1 MQIKTEGLRNLS
13 FCLALAA
20 GWIAGAGASRAAPVF
35 APPVDYAARS
45 GICDVVSADVNN
57 DGKTDLVTAN
67 GNDGQGG
74 QNTVSVLLGNGDGTF
89 QPPLDSSTLH
99 APARLRVG
107 DFNHD
112 GKPDAAIVSGQQFS
126 TDSKYLDILLGNGD
140 GTFQPPISY
149 TVAGGPNNLTLSDV
163 NQDGNPDVL
172 TANYNS
178 NSLNVL
184 LGKGDGTFQSIIS
197 PSGSFRPTNI
207 AVADYNNDG
216 KLDLAT
222 SYRLAGKS
230 VSIMLG
236 KGDGTFLPA
245 TYLPG
250 GDHLADVLSTDLNGD
265 GNADLVTASTLL
277 NEVNVLL
284 GKGDGTFQA
293 PLLMYSTGPGPL
305 NVVSG
310 DLDGDGKPDL
320 AFGNSGFGS
329 FTGIGSIGTM
339 TGQGDGTFEAEI
351 FCQPFEEL
359 GGTVTLGDFNGDGRP
374 DLAGVHRTSTVAVL
388 LNQTPLLPPSPPV
401 NFSLTYYPPGGAD
414 RIGIGDYN
422 NDSKADIVLYKS
434 IFYGNGDGTFQPLAS
449 FSVDPPQI
457 TEATA
462 DFNDDGILDRA
473 RVEAACHAVSIA
485 LGNGS
490 GGYRPDVHLF
500 EAGSHP
506 VALAVGDLNGDGK
519 PDIAVAD
526 YGYPN
531 PAEGNQSITV
541 GKTTAVLLNT
551 SGAGELHVTAAPA
564 TVHEEQSVQL
574 TVSSQNP
581 LSGPPSV
588 SVSGPCISTASV
600 PMTATGSPNTYSGS
614 YVVPAGSTDCTV
626 LVVAQGTPSGGGPA
640 IKGRTIFQIDR
651 NAVPVADD
659 QSFTLFEGRSI
670 SFTLSA
676 SDPDQTSLTYIFVTP
691 PAHGALIGTFP
702 HLTYTPDPGFSGVDA
717 FTYRV
722 SDGTDVSRTA
732 TVSFVVK
739 HPLFIIGSATVAP
752 GESATVTI
760 DATDAVSDL
769 AGLDLNIQRIDSSS
783 FHISPV
789 FELGNATADWQLF
802 FPDSSLWHVA
812 LLDSAHSVS
821 GPANLLRLK
830 LTVALDMPVGITF
843 PLTPLSATMTT
854 ESGQDQ
860 TVTSDVRPGSLTVV
874 ACRERAKGDV
884 NGDGTLGVGDVILAL
899 RIFVNL
905 TAGNACMK
913 AAADVDCNGSVG
925 LGDALKILQAVS
937 LNHPIQACQ

>member
-1 MQIKTEGLRNLS
+1 MDRKMRKTTKGSNRLKGNVL
-13 FCLALAA
+13 LVLIA
-20 GWIAGAGASRAAPVF
+20 GWIAGAGVSQAAPVF
-35 APPVDYAARS
+35 SPSVDYAARPGTS
-45 GICDVVSADVNN
+45 DVVSADVNG
-57 DGKTDLVTAN
+57 DGKLDLVTAN
-67 GNDGQGG
+67 GDDGYGG
-74 QNTVSVLLGNGDGTF
+74 QQNSISVLIGNGDGTF
-89 QPPLDSSTLH
+89 QAPIDSSTLH
-99 APARLRVG
+99 APTRLRVG

-112 GKPDAAIVSGQQFS
+112 GKPDAATVSGPPFW
-126 TDSKYLDILLGNGD
+126 TGIDYPNSKYLDILLGNGD
-140 GTFQPPISY
+140 GTFQPPVSY
-149 TVAGGPNNLTLSDV
+149 TVGNRAVNLALSDF
-163 NQDGNPDVL
+163 NQDGNPDLV
-172 TANYNS
+172 TANYSTANYS
-178 NSLNVL
+178 NSLSVL
-184 LGKGDGTFQSIIS
+184 LGKGDGTFQT
-197 PSGSFRPTNI
+197 PVNYLVTFRPVSI

-222 SYRLAGKS
+222 AYYLAGIPGTI
-230 VSIMLG
+230 SIMLG
-236 KGDGTFLPA
+236 KGDGTFQAPA
-245 TYLPG
+245 YLSG
-250 GDHLADVLSTDLNGD
+250 GDYLADVHATDLNQD
-265 GNADLVTASTLL
+265 GRTDLVTTSALL
-277 NEVNVLL
+277 NQVSVLL

-293 PLLMYSTGPGPL
+293 RREMYSTGPGPL

-310 DLDGDGKPDL
+310 DLDGDGKLDL
-320 AFGNSGFGS
+320 AFGNSGFN
-329 FTGIGSIGTM
+329 TYLATGSIGTM

-351 FCQPFEEL
+351 FCQPFDSPS
-359 GGTVTLGDFNGDGRP
+359 GTVTLGDFNGDGKP
-374 DLAGVHRTSTVAVL
+374 DMADVRHYISSTYMSSRAVAVL
-388 LNQTPLLPPSPPV
+388 LNQTPSLPPTPPV
-401 NFSLTYYPPGGAD
+401 NFSLTYYPKQSLPWT
-414 RIGIGDYN
+414 IGSGEYN
-422 NDSKADIVLYKS
+422 
-434 IFYGNGDGTFQPLAS
+434 
-449 FSVDPPQI
+449 
-457 TEATA
+457 TEAMA
-462 DFNDDGILDRA
+462 DFNGDGILDRA
-473 RVEAACHAVSIA
+473 TLETVCHAVRIA

-490 GGYRPDVHLF
+490 GGYQPEVLLF

-506 VALAVGDLNGDGK
+506 VALAVRDLNGDGK
-519 PDIAVAD
+519 PDIAADD

-531 PAEGNQSITV
+531 VAEGSLSLGA
-541 GKTTAVLLNT
+541 GKTIAVLLNT
-551 SGAGELHVTAAPA
+551 SGAAELHVTAVPA
-564 TVHEEQSVQL
+564 TAHAGQSVQL
-574 TVSSQNP
+574 TVASQNP

-588 SVSGPCISTASV
+588 SVSGPCIATDSV
-600 PMTATGSPNTYSGS
+600 SMTATGDPNTYSGS
-614 YVVPAGSTDCTV
+614 YVVPAGHTDCTV

-651 NAVPVADD
+651 NAIPVADD
-659 QSFTLFEGRSI
+659 QSFTLFEGRSV

-691 PAHGALIGTFP
+691 PAHGALIGTP
-702 HLTYTPDPGFSGVDA
+702 PKLTYTPDPGFSGVDS

-789 FELGNATADWQLF
+789 FELGNATTDWQLF

-843 PLTPLSATMTT
+843 PLTPVSATMTT

-860 TVTSDVRPGSLTVV
+860 TVTSEVRPGSLTVV